1 MAVHILLGVLV
12 AFFHLSL
19 YPSQLDSCSF
29 IISEEVSTARCC
41 RVALVGSCH
50 FHLTHNYFAVDGSI
64 PSRYRYW
71 LNCLL
76 ILAGE
81 IALNPGPVRF
91 PGGIFVV
98 LSIMFVSRIAP
109 A

>member
-12 AFFHLSL
+12 AFFYLSL

-50 FHLTHNYFAVDGSI
+50 FHLTHNYFAVDSSI
-64 PSRYRYW
+64 PSR

-76 ILAGE
+76 FLISIILSVTGAIDGCMP
-81 IALNPGPVRF
+81 A
-91 PGGIFVV
+91 V
-98 LSIMFVSRIAP
+98 LM
-109 A
+109 